1 MPSNMFEHQERKQ
14 GSLQIAPH
22 FGFVEGPADCGLLRG
37 HQWPWFAQ
45 FFTKK
50 LEKVVK
56 LITANKSLIFLFA
69 SQLREKF

>member
-1 MPSNMFEHQERKQ
+1 M
-14 GSLQIAPH
+14 
-22 FGFVEGPADCGLLRG
+22 EGPADCGLLRG
-37 HQWPWFAQ
+37 HQWPWFAK

-56 LITANKSLIFLFA
+56 LITVNKSLIFLFA